1 MAIDKKV
8 YALANGYTDET
19 VIGGGAIKGKNCTI
33 SKIEEIEGGNRI
45 TFSWTL
51 DNGTTKS
58 QTLDVMNGEDGY
70 TPIKDV
76 DYFDGEKGDKGDA
89 GNGITTI
96 TKTSTAGIVDTYTIL
111 FDDGDTTTFNV
122 VNGANITKVSELEND
137 EDFVKATTISLVNYY
152 LKDEAYSKSQIDE
165 LLRNVG
171 AGLSVKIVTE
181 LPTTEISGTTIY
193 LINTSGSNYNQY
205 MYIDGSWAN
214 LGSTAVDMSSYYN
227 KTQIDNKLEDY
238 VTANRLTNKLDDYV
252 LKTGLSKVGKSNS
265 YNDLDDLPEI
275 PDVSGLKPY
284 VETLQDSVNTA
295 PVSKVVYDAVQE
307 LNEAIE
313 NAGKIDD
320 DATAT
325 DSTWSSKKINDSLV
339 DKVPFK
345 LGIDENGNYGYYKA
359 GADTVTPFKSGEMV
373 VIHGK
378 TAPSGTQVDIVT
390 TKYCEEI
397 HISVGFAPNFITI
410 KVDDVEQT
418 NVLTDYG
425 TDANAWGL
433 SSGIIKGN
441 FPIGTKVSI
450 ISKSTLT
457 TGYMICFL

>member
-1 MAIDKKV
+1 MTGNTA
-8 YALANGYTDET
+8 YALAKGYTDET
-19 VIGGGAIKGKNCTI
+19 VIGGGALKGKNCTI
-33 SKIEEIEGGNRI
+33 SSITEIEGGHRV

-70 TPIKDV
+70 TPQKDV

-137 EDFVKATTISLVNYY
+137 EEFVKATTISLVNYY

-171 AGLSVKIVTE
+171 AGLSVKIVAT

-227 KTQIDNKLEDY
+227 KTQIDTKLEDY

-284 VETLQDSVNTA
+284 VETLQDSTNTA

-339 DKVPFK
+339 DINAN
-345 LGIDENGNYGYYKA
+345 LGEKA
-359 GADTVTPFKSGEMV
+359 DKS
-373 VIHGK
+373 
-378 TAPSGTQVDIVT
+378 
-390 TKYCEEI
+390 Y
-397 HISVGFAPNFITI
+397 
-410 KVDDVEQT
+410 VDDKIVSYDIDNGYRYGNMVYSYGDSRTVGLFQ
-418 NVLTDYG
+418 LTPEEARND
-425 TDANAWGL
+425 N
-433 SSGIIKGN
+433 
-441 FPIGTKVSI
+441 I
-450 ISKSTLT
+450 ISDFAVASYSTYDIERTVKYGNSLVIYPKNMPST
-457 TGYMICFL
+457 IQAGWLCRIQIKEKP